1 MRWIRD
7 PASTDPCVLVLGMF
21 DGVHRG
27 HQALLERG
35 LEAAGERGV
44 PLTVCTFEPHPLEVL
59 RPDIAPPR
67 LTNPLERARRMA
79 ECGADVLCVFG
90 FTRETADME
99 PEDFLDRMTDIFHP
113 VHAICG
119 YNFSFGRRGRGDG
132 EMLVRYAQAHGFGAE
147 VIPAVEIGGEP
158 VSSTRIRLLVQ
169 EGRISEAARLLG
181 EAYAITGRVA
191 HGKRMGHRLGFP
203 TVNVT
208 VPPHKVMPAFG
219 VYCCGLTVDGAE
231 HPAVVNV
238 GRHPT
243 LPEGPVTIEAHALRP
258 LPELYGEMA
267 RVRFLRFLR
276 PEQVS
281 PDTEALSRRIAA
293 DSAEAEAFFAGKCVC
308 DTDFTKSSPNMPKST
323 AADGCTAL

>member
-7 PASTDPCVLVLGMF
+7 PERTEPCVLVLGMF

-35 LEAAGERGV
+35 LALAREKGV

-67 LTNPLERARRMA
+67 LTTPLERARRMA
-79 ECGADVLCVFG
+79 ECGADILCVCA
-90 FTRETADME
+90 FTRALADSE
-99 PEDFLDRMTDIFHP
+99 PGAFLDRMAHVFRP
-113 VHAICG
+113 VYAICG
-119 YNFSFGRRGRGDG
+119 YNFSFGRGGRGDG
-132 EMLVRYAQAHGFGAE
+132 AMLAAYAAEHGFGAE

-158 VSSTRIRLLVQ
+158 VSSTRIRLLIQQGEV
-169 EGRISEAARLLG
+169 SEAARLMG
-181 EAYAITGRVA
+181 DAYSLTGRVE

-203 TVNVT
+203 TVNVA
-208 VPPHKVMPAFG
+208 VPRHKVMPAYG
-219 VYCCGLTVDGAE
+219 VYCCGLTVSGAE
-231 HPAVVNV
+231 YPSVVNV

-243 LPEGPVTIEAHALRP
+243 LPEGHVTVEAHALRP

-276 PEQVS
+276 PERTF
-281 PDTEALSRRIAA
+281 PDTEALSRQIAQDTA
-293 DSAEAEAFFAGKCVC
+293 RAEAFFGGA
-308 DTDFTKSSPNMPKST
+308 
-323 AADGCTAL
+323 